1 MNFEAFI
8 RDIEQNRWAIYGVEV
23 YENDEL
29 THRWGDTKKARH
41 LLYSCTKTILSLGV
55 GIAWDRGLID
65 LDAPIASYLPQQ
77 YVSELAP
84 EQAEMFQT
92 LSVERFMC
100 MSVKGFPFR
109 VAEEEKESYLR
120 YSLSCKIDNP
130 GERSFDY
137 SNIPAY
143 LVGVA
148 LSQVIGGDVWAFLEE
163 NLLHPLHI
171 YGAPC
176 TRCPEGWFYG
186 ASGMELTVHELSR
199 IGLMLYHDGM
209 YEGKRIVSSEYI
221 ALMTSV
227 HQWNREGGYGL
238 LTQLYRDGF
247 RISGK
252 HNQRCFVLKSRGL
265 VVTYLCDMPGDGNAV
280 TESVER
286 NLFGL
291 TPEKE
296 PAVQG
301 AAAADGASV
310 KTPAV
315 ASANAVSGKKAAEPA
330 AEEKIPEGPCSFAKK
345 CGGCA
350 YQGLTYEE
358 QLKKKAKKVS
368 LLLSKYCKPSHILGA
383 ANPMRYRNK
392 VHGVFGRDKKRGI
405 YTGIYE
411 EGTHK
416 IVPVSDCRIENA
428 TGTAILK
435 TLCGLAKSFRYTV
448 YDEDRGTGLL
458 RHALIRIGKKTGEV
472 MVVLVLTD
480 PILPSKNNFVKEL
493 RRLHP
498 EITTVVLNIN
508 DKHTSMVLGERN
520 IVLYGKGYI
529 EDVLCGLRFR
539 ISPSSFYQI
548 NPEQTEVLYRTAMEF
563 AALSG
568 TEKVIDAYCGIG
580 TIGMC
585 AAGKAS
591 QVTGI
596 ELNRDAVKDAVSN
609 AKRNDMKNIGFVCA
623 DAGDYMVKLA
633 GQGEKADVVFMD
645 PPRNGSTPEF
655 IKAVDTLAPDRVVYI
670 SCNPET
676 LARDLGLFA
685 AKGWKVQR
693 VQAVDMFPWT
703 EHAEAVCLL
712 SKHRA

>member
-1 MNFEAFI
+1 MNFEAFQK
-8 RDIEQNRWAIYGVEV
+8 DVEQNKWEIYGVEV
-23 YENDEL
+23 YENGIL
-29 THRWGDTKKARH
+29 THRFGDTKKTRFQI
-41 LLYSCTKTILSLGV
+41 YSSTKTILSLGV

-65 LDAPIASYLPQQ
+65 IDAPIASYLPDR
-77 YVSELAP
+77 YISELAP
-84 EQAEMFQT
+84 EQAEIFRT

-100 MSVKGFPFR
+100 MSVVGFPFR
-109 VAEEEKESYLR
+109 VPEEGKESYLR
-120 YSLSCKIDNP
+120 YALSCKPENP

-148 LSQVIGGDVWAFLEE
+148 LSQAVGGDVWAFLEE

-171 YGAPC
+171 YGAPYV
-176 TRCPEGWFYG
+176 RCPEGWFYG
-186 ASGMELTVHELSR
+186 ASGMQLTVHELSR

-209 YEGKRIVSSEYI
+209 YDGKQIVSPEYI
-221 ALMTSV
+221 SLMTSV
-227 HQWNREGGYGL
+227 HQMNREGGYGL

-252 HNQRCFVLKSRGL
+252 HNQRCFVMKNQGL
-265 VVTYLCDMPGDGNAV
+265 VVTYLSDLPGDGNAV

-291 TPEKE
+291 SGTTKE
-296 PAVQG
+296 PLSQNG
-301 AAAADGASV
+301 TDAAAKDVSV
-310 KTPAV
+310 KKDSPQTD
-315 ASANAVSGKKAAEPA
+315 AAKE
-330 AEEKIPEGPCSFAKK
+330 IPVGPCPFSKK

-350 YQGLTYEE
+350 YQGITYEE

-368 LLLSKYCKPSHILGA
+368 LLLSKYCRPSHILGA
-383 ANPMRYRNK
+383 DDPMHYRNK
-392 VHGVFGRDKKRGI
+392 VHGIFGRDKKRGI

-416 IVPVSDCRIENA
+416 IVPVTDCRIENT
-428 TGTAILK
+428 TGTAILR
-435 TLCGLAKSFRYTV
+435 TLCKLAESFRYTV

-472 MVVLVLTD
+472 MVVLVLAD

-548 NPEQTEVLYRTAMEF
+548 NPEQTEVLYRTAMDF
-563 AALSG
+563 AALTG
-568 TEKVIDAYCGIG
+568 TEKVMDAYCGIG

-585 AAGKAS
+585 AAAKAS
-591 QVTGI
+591 WVTGI

-609 AKRNDMKNIGFVCA
+609 AKRNNMQNIGFLCG
-623 DAGDYMVKLA
+623 DAGDYMTMHA
-633 GQGEKADVVFMD
+633 ERDEKTDVVFMD
-645 PPRNGSTPEF
+645 PPRSGSTPEF
-655 IKAVDTLAPDRVVYI
+655 IKAVDMLAPDRVVYI

-676 LARDLGLFA
+676 LARDCGLFA
-685 AKGWKVQR
+685 AKGWKVHR

-703 EHAEAVCLL
+703 EHIETVCLL
-712 SKHRA
+712 SKHKVLNQ

>member
-41 LLYSCTKTILSLGV
+41 LIYSCTKTILSLGV

-65 LDAPIASYLPQQ
+65 LDAPIASYLPKQ

-238 LTQLYRDGF
+238 FTQLYRDGF
-247 RISGK
+247 RITGK
-252 HNQRCFVLKSRGL
+252 CNQRCFVLKNRGL
-265 VVTYLCDMPGDGNAV
+265 VITYLSDMPEGGNEV

-291 TPEKE
+291 TPEKPESPVE
-296 PAVQG
+296 PAG
-301 AAAADGASV
+301 KTTAAQAD
-310 KTPAV
+310 
-315 ASANAVSGKKAAEPA
+315 AAETEAPDT
-330 AEEKIPEGPCSFAKK
+330 PCPFAKK
-345 CGGCA
+345 CGGCD
-350 YQGLTYEE
+350 YQGVSYAE
-358 QLKKKAKKVS
+358 QLAKKQTMLRK
-368 LLLSKYCKPSHILGA
+368 LLGEFCKPEAILGA
-383 ANPMRYRNK
+383 AHPKHYRNK
-392 VHGVFGRDKKRGI
+392 VHGVFGKDKKGI
-405 YTGIYE
+405 IHTGIYE
-411 EGTHK
+411 ENSHR
-416 IVPVSDCRIENA
+416 IVPVTDCSIENEKA
-428 TGTAILK
+428 TAILN
-435 TLCGLAKSFRYTV
+435 TLSELAGSFKLSV
-448 YDEDRGTGLL
+448 YFEDRGTGLL
-458 RHALIRIGKKTGEV
+458 RHALIRVGRGTGEI
-472 MVVLVLTD
+472 MVVLVTAD
-480 PILPSKNNFVKEL
+480 PIFPSRNNFVKEL
-493 RRLHP
+493 RRRHP
-498 EITTVVLNIN
+498 EITTVIQNIN
-508 DKHTSMVLGERN
+508 DRDTSMVLGERN

-529 EDVLCGLRFR
+529 EDTLCGLRFR
-539 ISPSSFYQI
+539 ISPSAFFQV
-548 NPEQTEVLYRTAMEF
+548 NPEQTEVLYRKAIE
-563 AALSG
+563 AAGLSG
-568 TEKVIDAYCGIG
+568 RERVIDAYCGTG

-585 AAGKAS
+585 AAAGAKE
-591 QVTGI
+591 VIGV
-596 ELNRDAVKDAVSN
+596 ELNPEATRDAIAN
-609 AKRNDMKNIGFVCA
+609 AKQNGVRNIRFVNE
-623 DAGDYMVKLA
+623 DAGAYMTRMA
-633 GQGEKADVVFMD
+633 EAGEKADVVIMD
-645 PPRNGSTPEF
+645 PPRTGSTPEF
-655 IKAVDTLAPDRVVYI
+655 ITSLDALKPSRVVYV
-670 SCNPET
+670 SCDPES
-676 LARDLGLFA
+676 LKRDLAVFKK
-685 AKGWKVQR
+685 KGWKAQSI
-693 VQAVDMFPWT
+693 QPVDMFPYT
-703 EHAEAVCLL
+703 
-712 SKHRA
+712 KHCECITVLTKNGEGNRYGKKS

>member
-41 LLYSCTKTILSLGV
+41 LIYSCTKTILSLGV

-65 LDAPIASYLPQQ
+65 LDASIASYLPQQ

-291 TPEKE
+291 SDAERAPLAQNGNGKT
-296 PAVQG
+296 
-301 AAAADGASV
+301 AAAAEKPASPQQDAP
-310 KTPAV
+310 KKDIPDTPC
-315 ASANAVSGKKAAEPA
+315 P
-330 AEEKIPEGPCSFAKK
+330 FAKK
-345 CGGCA
+345 CGGCD
-350 YQGLTYEE
+350 YQGIPYEE
-358 QLKKKAKKVS
+358 QLKKKQRRVS
-368 LLLSKYCKPSHILGA
+368 KLLDKYCKPLPILGA
-383 ANPMRYRNK
+383 ADPMHYRNK
-392 VHGVFGRDKKRGI
+392 VHGIFGRDKKRGI

-416 IVPVSDCRIENA
+416 IVPVTDCRIESTA
-428 TGTAILK
+428 GTEILK
-435 TLCGLAKSFRYTV
+435 TLARLAQSFKYTV
-448 YDEDRGTGLL
+448 YDEDRGNGLL

-472 MVVLVLTD
+472 MVVLVLSD

-493 RRLHP
+493 RRIHP

-529 EDVLCGLRFR
+529 EDILCGLRFR

-548 NPEQTEVLYRTAMEF
+548 NPDQTEVLYRTAMEF
-563 AALSG
+563 ASLTG
-568 TEKVIDAYCGIG
+568 KEKVIDAYCGIG

-585 AAGKAS
+585 AAGKAAE
-591 QVTGI
+591 VTGI
-596 ELNRDAVKDAVSN
+596 ELNPDAVKDAVSN
-609 AKRNDMKNIGFVCA
+609 AKRNDMRNIRFLCG
-623 DAGDYMVKLA
+623 DAGEYMVKLA
-633 GQGEKADVVFMD
+633 ESGEHADVVFMD
-645 PPRNGSTPEF
+645 PPRSGSTPEF
-655 IKAVDTLAPDRVVYI
+655 IKAVNTLAPKRVVYV
-670 SCNPET
+670 SCDPDT
-676 LARDLGLFA
+676 LARDLGLFK
-685 AKGWKVQR
+685 AKGWKAER
-693 VQAVDMFPWT
+693 IQAADMFPWT
-703 EHAEAVCLL
+703 EHVETVVLL
-712 SKHRA
+712 SRGSK